1 MIELLVAAAMASQGA
16 DVPPQQDP
24 QTTSFSAAV
33 EAPVAL
39 APNYLLDPS
48 LPFVFIPGSPET
60 GVAPAIVAVP
70 ATGKAATAPAKT
82 VGIVRGGAAT
92 GPEDDLAMLAR
103 LEAEPQAAPEWAS
116 RPPGTAPRDAFGAG
130 SDLRRVATQV
140 SRADAKYKV
149 GKRQVKL
156 EIYRPDTDG
165 PRPGVLLLHG
175 ASGMGNG
182 AFYRGAAES
191 FAEAGYIVYLPHY
204 LGERNRNRPRGRA
217 LIAEFEEQHDVVR
230 AALDEMA
237 KDQRVDTSRLAAFGF
252 SLGGF
257 QALGL
262 SSRDK
267 RISAVVN
274 MGGGM
279 PGNVAPQTTRLAPT
293 LVIHGQKDRTVPV
306 TRAAQTR
313 DLLRRLSVPHEVV
326 LVPNQPHF
334 FQASASRDAI
344 DRSIGFFDRY
354 LRPVEPVATVDL
366 LKGR

>member
-1 MIELLVAAAMASQGA
+1 MIELLVAMAVASQGNEIS
-16 DVPPQQDP
+16 PQGDT
-24 QTTSFSAAV
+24 QTTSFP
-33 EAPVAL
+33 PVAEAVSL

-48 LPFVFIPGSPET
+48 LPFVFLPGSET
-60 GVAPAIVAVP
+60 AGTAPTIAVAP
-70 ATGKAATAPAKT
+70 KAAASAKATAARP
-82 VGIVRGGAAT
+82 AT
-92 GPEDDLAMLAR
+92 GPEDDLALLAS
-103 LEAEPQAAPEWAS
+103 LENYTQAAPEWAA
-116 RPPGTAPRDAFGAG
+116 RPPGQAPRDTFGAG

-140 SRADAKYKV
+140 SRSDTRYKA
-149 GKRQVKL
+149 GKRLVKL

-165 PRPGVLLLHG
+165 QRPAVLLLHG

-191 FAEAGYIVYLPHY
+191 FAEAGYVVYLPHY

-217 LIAEFEEQHDVVR
+217 LIAEFEQQYDTIH

-237 KDQRVDTSRLAAFGF
+237 KDGRVDSSRMAAFGF

-279 PGNVAPQTTRLAPT
+279 PGNVEPNTTRLAPT
-293 LVIHGQKDRTVPV
+293 LILHGQKDRTVPAA
-306 TRAAQTR
+306 RAARTR
-313 DLLRRLSVPHEVV
+313 ELLKRLDVPHEIVMFA
-326 LVPNQPHF
+326 NQPHF
-334 FQASASRDAI
+334 FQAAASREAI
-344 DRSIGFFDRY
+344 ERSIGFFDRQMK
-354 LRPVEPVATVDL
+354 PVEPVATVDL
-366 LKGR
+366 LNGR

>member
-1 MIELLVAAAMASQGA
+1 MIELLVAAAVASQGA
-16 DVPPQQDP
+16 DGAQQQDT
-24 QTTSFSAAV
+24 QTTSFAAAV

-39 APNYLLDPS
+39 TPNYLLDPS
-48 LPFVFIPGSPET
+48 LPFVFLPGAPEAGIPPAIV
-60 GVAPAIVAVP
+60 VAPAIRKGATVPGKSAAV
-70 ATGKAATAPAKT
+70 
-82 VGIVRGGAAT
+82 IRGGAAT
-92 GPEDDLAMLAR
+92 GPEDDIAMLAR
-103 LEAEPQAAPEWAS
+103 LENEPQAAPEWAS
-116 RPPGTAPRDAFGAG
+116 RPPGAAPRDAFGAG
-130 SDLRRVATQV
+130 GDLRRIATQV
-140 SRADAKYKV
+140 SRADARYKV

-156 EIYRPDTDG
+156 EIYRPDTEG
-165 PRPGVLLLHG
+165 PRPAVLLLHG

-191 FAEAGYIVYLPHY
+191 FAEAGYVVYLPHY
-204 LGERNRNRPRGRA
+204 LGDRNRNRPRGRA

-230 AALDEMA
+230 AAVDEMV
-237 KDQRVDTSRLAAFGF
+237 KDNRVDPSRLATFGF

-267 RISAVVN
+267 RIAAVVD

-279 PGNVAPQTTRLAPT
+279 PGNVAPVTTRLAPT

-306 TRAAQTR
+306 SRATQTR
-313 DLLRRLSVPHEVV
+313 DLLRRLSVPHEMV

-334 FQASASRDAI
+334 FQAAASREAI
-344 DRSIGFFDRY
+344 DRSIGFFDRH